1 MSALTPVM
9 SATALRDG
17 DMQAC
22 QVQGVN
28 VLVCRVDGQFY
39 ALSNR
44 CSHASQELSSG
55 TLKGTELTCP
65 LHGARFDV
73 RSGGCLTGPAT
84 RPIKAFPVTLEAGQ
98 VCIEV
103 TEADRPQRPRFGPLN

>member
-1 MSALTPVM
+1 MTPVM
-9 SATALRDG
+9 PVTTLGDG

-28 VLVCRVDGQFY
+28 VLVCRVEGRYY
-39 ALSNR
+39 AVSNR
-44 CSHASQELSSG
+44 CSHASQVLSSG
-55 TLKGTELTCP
+55 RLKGAELTCP

-73 RSGGCLTGPAT
+73 RTGACLAGPAT

-98 VCIEV
+98 VCVEV
-103 TEADRPQRPRFGPLN
+103 SEEDRPPRPRFGPLN